1 MSKHQAADEQPQA
14 SDISWIQGLAKPADS
29 AASDTLPFYGNLVA
43 RAPRHFAPDDQSD
56 DAEPTG
62 ATTGPMARLSADRID
77 ALIAQLDVAPTES
90 AAEAPPVGSHETGT
104 HDAETHDAETHDAE
118 THDAEVQATAAD
130 LPQADLPQ
138 ADLPSGEAAE
148 SEANDVEPVDIDPIE
163 AQPTP
168 DTSAVPTDTVR
179 DADEDQVSERSKFRR
194 PLLIAAA
201 AVLSVLT
208 IGGGTVT
215 AMQKHVSIVVDG
227 QAMQVSTMSGSV
239 AGALA
244 AAGINPDSHDTL
256 APAIN
261 SAISDGSKI
270 VLDRGRLLTLTIDGQ
285 QRKVWTT
292 ARTVDDALAEIG
304 SGTSD
309 LALSAN
315 RSRPIP
321 VTGLAVSAST
331 LHTVNLSLAGA
342 KATSSTSTAKTVGD
356 LLAEKKVVL
365 GARDT
370 VSPAPATK
378 LTDGLVI
385 TVDRVVVST
394 TSKTVTLPQPAA
406 TSVKDAAIVTGAS
419 KVVQQGRAGRQLIT
433 YTVTTVNGKQT
444 AKKESGRKTVVAPVG
459 TVTHIGTKTT
469 FTYEG
474 NEVFTNDTSFGVN
487 WDGLAN
493 CESTH
498 NPKAVNAN
506 PSAGLPTYGLFQFDI
521 PTWATVGGS
530 GNPMDASP
538 EEQLMRAKLLYQQ
551 RGLEPWA
558 CRDAA
563 H

>member
-29 AASDTLPFYGNLVA
+29 TPSDTLPFYGNLVA
-43 RAPRHFAPDDQSD
+43 RAPRHFAPGELPSE
-56 DAEPTG
+56 AEPVG
-62 ATTGPMARLSADRID
+62 STTGPMARLTADRID
-77 ALIAQLDVAPTES
+77 SLIAHLDASPEAQSNEPAAAPSELELAHQVEPDPAEAEPSMADSAETDPSEGDSAQTDPTE
-90 AAEAPPVGSHETGT
+90 EPPVTE
-104 HDAETHDAETHDAE
+104 
-118 THDAEVQATAAD
+118 
-130 LPQADLPQ
+130 
-138 ADLPSGEAAE
+138 AE
-148 SEANDVEPVDIDPIE
+148 SAQTESTEA
-163 AQPTP
+163 
-168 DTSAVPTDTVR
+168 
-179 DADEDQVSERSKFRR
+179 DQVGAPKRAKLRK

-227 QAMQVSTMSGSV
+227 QARQVSTMSSSV

-244 AAGINPDSHDTL
+244 AAGISPDSHDTL

-261 SAISDGSKI
+261 SSISDGSKI

-292 ARTVDDALAEIG
+292 ARTVDEALAEL
-304 SGTSD
+304 GTRTAD
-309 LALSAN
+309 LSLSAN
-315 RSRPIP
+315 RSRAIP
-321 VTGLAVSAST
+321 VTGLDLSGST
-331 LHTVNLSLAGA
+331 LHTVGMSVAGA
-342 KATSSTSTAKTVGD
+342 KAASSTTTAKTVGD
-356 LLAEKKVVL
+356 LLVEKKVTL
-365 GARDT
+365 GRRDT
-370 VSPAPATK
+370 VTPAAATK

-385 TVDRVVVST
+385 KVNRVVVSR
-394 TSKTVTLPQPAA
+394 TSRAVSLPQPAA
-406 TSVKDAAIVTGAS
+406 KSVKDATIATGKS
-419 KVVQQGRAGRQLIT
+419 TVVQQGKPGRELIT

-444 AKKESGRKTVVAPVG
+444 AKRESGRKTVVAPVG
-459 TVTHIGTKTT
+459 TVTHVGTKTT
-469 FTYEG
+469 FTYQG

-551 RGLEPWA
+551 RGLEPWS